1 MENYFLPGLIAGI
14 ALSSGVFLRS
24 QIKPDV
30 VIYQESVMRAKA
42 NGWDIP
48 TQEEALP
55 SINAAI
61 DDKKLHSNIAFFCCW
76 NRNFINA
83 RHELIRDARFSDH
96 PA

>member
-1 MENYFLPGLIAGI
+1 MENYFFQGLIAGI
-14 ALSSGVFLRS
+14 ALAVGVFLRS

-61 DDKKLHSNIAFFCCW
+61 DDKKLHSNIAFFVAG
-76 NRNFINA
+76 IVI
-83 RHELIRDARFSDH
+83 LSMIVMS
-96 PA
+96 